1 MWDSD
6 KHPYTWWIDSNYTDS
21 AYFDIVDE
29 DDEDG
34 QTWARCCIID
44 CSNIL

>member
-1 MWDSD
+1 M
-6 KHPYTWWIDSNYTDS
+6 DSNV

-29 DDEDG
+29 DDEYD

-44 CSNIL
+44 CSKIL